1 MSTPAAEL
9 SEQEAAI
16 YDRQLRVWG
25 VETQRRLSGAKVL
38 IAGCGGLAAEVAKNV
53 VLAGVGAVTLVDD
66 TPCSRRSLSNF
77 LVGSTTPDDTTVA
90 EASVATLQEMNPF
103 VKVAALPGPPEAVL
117 APDVLRQYDLL
128 LLCDQPA
135 SRIAQADVMC
145 REAGIAFYA
154 GVCRGIF
161 GWAFANLHQHRYMVE
176 RQEEQ
181 PDGSTSKHVS
191 EHNASFATWEQATSC
206 SLEGVNM
213 RRFSKLYLLIR
224 VVSRFEQQQQR
235 FPTAADADQLR
246 ALQQQ
251 VFGEMGVDAAALP
264 DEMLQAY
271 AAYGSDMPAINAI
284 VGGTLGNE
292 LIKAVGGRN
301 EPVNNFFLFSLAEG
315 GEGVSRH
322 QGRYRGPA
330 QCHRDFAAKR
340 QPAKMGKVPI
350 RLKEVTYMLS
360 PFQQSVM
367 GGLWKDLPH
376 KAAHH
381 AHNARDAIIFCVAP
395 LVGIAYYCS
404 AYKEAEKLHHRF

>member
-145 REAGIAFYA
+145 REAGVAFYA

-161 GWAFANLHQHRYMVE
+161 GWAFANLHQHRYIVE

-213 RRFSKLYLLIR
+213 RRFSKL
-224 VVSRFEQQQQR
+224 FEQQQQR

-315 GEGVSRH
+315 GEGVVECLPRPK
-322 QGRYRGPA
+322 PA
-330 QCHRDFAAKR
+330 APAAAGSVAEEILL